1 MAVTNNIREIR
12 EQRGIYQDDLAAAI
26 GYSTKTVGRI
36 ERGDSTPSAEFM
48 LRISKYFNLL
58 VEDVF
63 HEITANVVVMS
74 IKRLLHSLIAFYLA
88 CFLTTQEKYFY
99 PRPTCIFRI

>member
-1 MAVTNNIREIR
+1 MSVTNNIR

-26 GYSTKTVGRI
+26 GFSTKTVGRI

-63 HEITANVVVMS
+63 HEITANVVVTS
-74 IKRLLHSLIAFYLA
+74 IKKLLHIRYMHVKFLLHSLIAVYLA
-88 CFLTTQEKYFY
+88 CFLSTQEKYF
-99 PRPTCIFRI
+99 

>member
-1 MAVTNNIREIR
+1 MIFFSVNVTKML
-12 EQRGIYQDDLAAAI
+12 DLAAAI

-48 LRISKYFNLL
+48 LRISMYFNML

-63 HEITANVVVMS
+63 HVED
-74 IKRLLHSLIAFYLA
+74 
-88 CFLTTQEKYFY
+88 
-99 PRPTCIFRI
+99 